1 MRRWEVPEVAG
12 ALVGQQCGC
21 AYVPLSHVFTMGQ
34 DDQFYVMNTYHD
46 NKSVST
52 IPFVPFDVATRTLK
66 ITVWQHQRCLEK
78 ARRGGNGGREAR
90 TQAVGQAW
98 EGEDSTAKKLV
109 GKARLAPCGGWFK
122 ARLRWKGFC
131 TEATP
136 NSHRQGHRYEMWLIP
151 NSISS
156 GAEETPASGTRPAQG
171 PHLPPEPAP
180 QAPLTW
186 PRVCWA
192 DSALQLE
199 GESRT
204 QAGPTG

>member
-1 MRRWEVPEVAG
+1 MGVRRWEVPEVAG

-151 NSISS
+151 NSIFQRCRGDPSIWHPACP
-156 GAEETPASGTRPAQG
+156 GPTPAPGTCPSGSPD
-171 PHLPPEPAP
+171 LAP
-180 QAPLTW
+180 SL
-186 PRVCWA
+186 
-192 DSALQLE
+192 L
-199 GESRT
+199 G
-204 QAGPTG
+204 